1 VLTNVLGG
9 GVPLTDVDVHRAQ
22 LAAGDSVLLCSDG
35 LYDVVSD
42 DEMASVLSGSA
53 TAAAAC
59 RALIDL
65 ALERGA
71 PDNVT
76 AVVSRYAATEP
87 SR

>member
-9 GVPLTDVDVHRAQ
+9 GVPLTDVDVHRVQ
-22 LAAGDSVLLCSDG
+22 LEPHDCVMLCSDG
-35 LYDVVSD
+35 LYDVVKD
-42 DEMASVLSGSA
+42 DEIAAILASA
-53 TAAAAC
+53 PTAAAAC

-76 AVVSRYAATEP
+76 AAVSRYEP
-87 SR
+87 V